1 MARLRCLVS
10 FLRMVTVR
18 LEALDSVQAGTQ
30 VELRLVVTNESSKPV
45 DLYLRGREPTMDVE
59 VTRENGNVVWRR
71 LEGEIIP
78 AVLHVYTLARRAH
91 LYVDAMWDLRVE
103 GESVTP
109 GDYVVNA
116 FLLAEDSPV
125 AAPARRLTIVA

>member
-1 MARLRCLVS
+1 MRCPVS
-10 FLRMVTVR
+10 LLCMVTVR
-18 LEALDSVQAGTQ
+18 LEAPDSVQAGTQ
-30 VELRLVVTNESSKPV
+30 VEFRLVVTNESSKPV

-78 AVLHVYTLARRAH
+78 AVLHLYTLARGAH

-103 GESVTP
+103 GEAVTP
-109 GDYVVNA
+109 GEYILSA
-116 FLLAEDSPV
+116 SLLAEDSPV
-125 AAPARRLTIVA
+125 TAPPRQLTVVA